1 MSSRGPVGLAL
12 VAGVVSL
19 LVGLVS
25 VHLVPVGARGLV
37 PVMVLALWAGLVLV
51 ARS

>member
-1 MSSRGPVGLAL
+1 MARGRL
-12 VAGVVSL
+12 GVVLVSGVVAL

-25 VHLVPVGARGLV
+25 VHLVPVGARGAV
-37 PVMVLALWAGLVLV
+37 PFMVLALWAGMVLV